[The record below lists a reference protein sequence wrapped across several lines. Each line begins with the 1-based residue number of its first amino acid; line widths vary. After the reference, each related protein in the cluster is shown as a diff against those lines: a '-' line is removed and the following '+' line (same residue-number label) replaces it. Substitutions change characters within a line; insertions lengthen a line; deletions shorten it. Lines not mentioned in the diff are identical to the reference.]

1 MSKSFDIQAL
11 IDGDMSQLSLFMNT
25 EGQRSL
31 YIEWVPD
38 ELTKESASLYF
49 SELGNVTDVD
59 FVKHKTGKSRMMF
72 VHFDGFH
79 VKNEAIINAIV
90 SMHPNAFELPISFPS
105 KNPNYHSR
113 EYKLRCHINTKPI
126 QRVEYNPAQLTDMV
140 DRLRKEIEELK
151 LEVASLKKEKSGV
164 VECNM

>member
-1 MSKSFDIQAL
+1 MSNSFDIQAL
-11 IDGDMSQLSLFMNT
+11 IDGDVSQLNLFMNT

-38 ELTKESASLYF
+38 ELTKETATLYF
-49 SELGNVTDVD
+49 SELGKVTDVD
-59 FVKHKTGKSRMMF
+59 FVKQKNGKSRMMF

-79 VKNEAIINAIV
+79 LKNEPIIRGII
-90 SMHPNAFELPISFPS
+90 SMHPNAFELPITFPS
-105 KNPNYHSR
+105 TNPKYHSR
-113 EYKLRCHINTKPI
+113 EYKLRCHVNTKPI

-151 LEVASLKKEKSGV
+151 QVVAMLVNDKAQEGGR
-164 VECNM
+164 

>member
-11 IDGDMSQLSLFMNT
+11 IDGDMNQLNSFMTT

-38 ELTKESASLYF
+38 ELTKETASLFF
-49 SELGNVTDVD
+49 SELGKVTDVD
-59 FVKHKTGKSRMMF
+59 FVKQKNGKSRMMF
-72 VHFDGFH
+72 VHFDGFYT
-79 VKNEAIINAIV
+79 KNEAIVRGISSV
-90 SMHPNAFELPISFPS
+90 HPDAFELPIIFPS
-105 KNPNYHSR
+105 TNPIYSR
-113 EYKLRCHINTKPI
+113 NYKLRCHINTKPI

-151 LEVASLKKEKSGV
+151 QVVAMLVKTQCQEDV
-164 VECNM
+164 VKVA

>member
-1 MSKSFDIQAL
+1 MSNTFNVQAL

-25 EGQRSL
+25 TGQRSL

-38 ELTKESASLYF
+38 ELTKESASSYF
-49 SELGNVTDVD
+49 SELGNVTDID
-59 FVKHKTGKSRMMF
+59 FVKQKNGKSRMMF

-79 VKNEAIINAIV
+79 AKNEGIIQAIASV
-90 SMHPNAFELPISFPS
+90 HPNAFEMPISFPS
-105 KNPNYHSR
+105 TNPNYHSR
-113 EYKLRCHINTKPI
+113 DYKLRCHVNTKPI

-151 LEVASLKKEKSGV
+151 EVVALLVKNKVGEV
-164 VECNM
+164 V